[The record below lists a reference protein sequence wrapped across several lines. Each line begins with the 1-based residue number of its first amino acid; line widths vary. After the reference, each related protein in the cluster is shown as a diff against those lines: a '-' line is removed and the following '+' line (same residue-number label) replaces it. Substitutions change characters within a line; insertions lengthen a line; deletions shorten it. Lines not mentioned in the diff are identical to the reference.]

1 MWNGKQNSL
10 TGPVITESF
19 EKRAPEAVFTKSADD
34 IQFDGELPCLLSQCW
49 YLLDKLSVLF

>member
-19 EKRAPEAVFTKSADD
+19 EKRASEAAFRKSAGD
-34 IQFDGELPCLLSQCW
+34 IQFDGELPCLLSQRW